1 LSISSLSVYF
11 IDKMGTTAR
20 VIFKSEGKT
29 VFNMRAHYDGYPA
42 GVGLKLVRI
51 LLEGKLVNGLGQ
63 NRTLG
68 ARFNGASCL
77 AASVIALMKKEP
89 GNIYLYPTNNYF
101 GANYT
106 YEINVTKNH
115 TIDFKMTGGKTF
127 EGDLEGF
134 IEKFGTAEDKKK
146 FIGEK

>member
-1 LSISSLSVYF
+1 
-11 IDKMGTTAR
+11 MGTTAR

-29 VFNMRAHYDGYPA
+29 VFNMQANYDGYPE
-42 GVGLKLVRI
+42 GVGLDLARI
-51 LLEGKLVNGLGQ
+51 MLEGKLVNGLGA

-68 ARFNGASCL
+68 YYFNGASCL

-89 GNIYLYPTNNYF
+89 GNIYLYPTNDNF

-115 TIDFKMTGGKTF
+115 TIDFIMTGGKTF

-134 IEKFGTAEDKKK
+134 IEGFGTAEDKEK
-146 FIGEK
+146 FLTNQ